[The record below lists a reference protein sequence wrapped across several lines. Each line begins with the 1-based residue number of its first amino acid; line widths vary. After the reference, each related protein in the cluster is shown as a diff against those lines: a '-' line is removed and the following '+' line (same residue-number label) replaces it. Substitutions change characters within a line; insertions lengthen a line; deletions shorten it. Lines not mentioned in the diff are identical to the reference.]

1 MSPNPKELEE
11 KLDPRTQRTRSLILQ
26 AFTDL
31 LTEKR
36 FESISVQDVADRAR
50 INRVTFYAHFT
61 DKYALLDNAVSH
73 TFGEEIEKRTL
84 NACEYTP
91 ENFRNLVLAVC
102 EYLSHMQHD
111 CAQPLQNFESLV
123 EGTIKKKLFELLS
136 HWLEQSKSRMPV
148 ELPATV
154 TTWAIYGLA
163 VFYSHQK
170 KRLPLES
177 FVDEALP
184 LVAVNLEQFQAA
196 G

>member
-1 MSPNPKELEE
+1 MSFYSKELEE
-11 KLDPRTQRTRSLILQ
+11 KMDLRTQRTHSLILE
-26 AFTDL
+26 AFNSL
-31 LTEKR
+31 INEKR
-36 FESISVQDVADRAR
+36 FESISVQDVANRAR
-50 INRVTFYAHFT
+50 INRVTFYDHFP
-61 DKYALLDNAVSH
+61 DKYALLDFAVSY
-73 TFGEEIEKRTL
+73 TFGQEIEKRTL

-102 EYLSHMQHD
+102 EYLSRMQSD

-136 HWLEQSKSRMPV
+136 HWLERLEGRMPV

-170 KRLPLES
+170 KRLPLET

-184 LVAVNLEQFQAA
+184 LVSVSLEQLVQSA
-196 G
+196 

>member
-1 MSPNPKELEE
+1 MSFYSKELEE
-11 KLDPRTQRTRSLILQ
+11 KMDLRTQRTHSLILE
-26 AFTDL
+26 AFNSL
-31 LTEKR
+31 INEKR
-36 FESISVQDVADRAR
+36 FESISVQDVANRAR
-50 INRVTFYAHFT
+50 INRVTFYDHFP
-61 DKYALLDNAVSH
+61 DKYALLDFAVSY
-73 TFGEEIEKRTL
+73 TFGQEIEKRTL

-102 EYLSHMQHD
+102 EYLSRMQSD

-136 HWLEQSKSRMPV
+136 HWLERLEGRIPV

-170 KRLPLES
+170 KRLPLET

-184 LVAVNLEQFQAA
+184 LVSVSLEQLVQSA
-196 G
+196 

>member
-1 MSPNPKELEE
+1 MSFYSKELEE
-11 KLDPRTQRTRSLILQ
+11 KMDLRTQRTRNLILEAFNSLIN
-26 AFTDL
+26 
-31 LTEKR
+31 EKR
-36 FESISVQDVADRAR
+36 FESISVQDVANRAR
-50 INRVTFYAHFT
+50 INRVTFYDHFP
-61 DKYALLDNAVSH
+61 DKYALLDFAVSY
-73 TFGEEIEKRTL
+73 TFGQEIEKRTL

-102 EYLSHMQHD
+102 EYLSRMQSD

-136 HWLEQSKSRMPV
+136 HWLERLEGRMPV

-170 KRLPLES
+170 KRLPLET

-184 LVAVNLEQFQAA
+184 LVSVSLEQFVQPA
-196 G
+196 